1 MNISERSFWMKYI
14 ASLALTLALL
24 GCQGTK
30 EDKVKLESHRD
41 SLSYAVGVDIGT
53 WMKGQSLDVDPEIVT
68 RALRDKYSGSQT
80 AMSDSASR
88 LLTDALRNDR
98 KAKHDADLKVQAEK
112 NKKDADDFLSEN
124 KKKSGVVTLPSGVQ
138 YKVLTM
144 GAGRKPKAHDMV
156 EVNYRGTF
164 IDGTEWE
171 NSSSHSPV
179 TFSVNGVI
187 RGWKDALQLMPVGS
201 KWVLYIPPDLAYGE
215 IGSGNV
221 IPPNALLIFEIELL
235 RINPPPTS
243 R

>member
-1 MNISERSFWMKYI
+1 MNIPERPFRMKYI
-14 ASLALTLALL
+14 ACLVLTLALI

-41 SLSYAVGVDIGT
+41 SLSYAVGLDIGT
-53 WMKGQSLDVDPEIVT
+53 WLKGQSLDVDLEIVT
-68 RALRDKYSGSQT
+68 RALRDKYSGGQT
-80 AMSDSASR
+80 AMTDSTSR

-98 KAKHDADLKVQAEK
+98 RVKHDAELKAQAEK
-112 NKKDADDFLSEN
+112 NKKDADNFLSEN
-124 KKKSGVVTLPSGVQ
+124 KKKSGVVTLPSGLQ

-144 GAGRKPKAHDMV
+144 GTGRKPKAHDMV
-156 EVNYRGTF
+156 EVNYHGTF
-164 IDGTEWE
+164 IDGKEFEDST
-171 NSSSHSPV
+171 SHSPA

-187 RGWKDALQLMPVGS
+187 RGWKEALLLMPAGS

-235 RINPPPTS
+235 RINPPSSS

>member
-1 MNISERSFWMKYI
+1 
-14 ASLALTLALL
+14 
-24 GCQGTK
+24 
-30 EDKVKLESHRD
+30 
-41 SLSYAVGVDIGT
+41 
-53 WMKGQSLDVDPEIVT
+53 
-68 RALRDKYSGSQT
+68 
-80 AMSDSASR
+80 MSDSASR